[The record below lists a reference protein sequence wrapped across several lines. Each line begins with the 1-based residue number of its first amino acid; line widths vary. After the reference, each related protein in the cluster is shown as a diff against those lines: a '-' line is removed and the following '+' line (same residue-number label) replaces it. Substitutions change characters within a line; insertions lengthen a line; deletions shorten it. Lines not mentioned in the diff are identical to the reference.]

1 MPVFYLTLIIDNQ
14 QAINILSNKTNRTIM
29 KAIWKGSISFGLVNI
44 PIKLYSGTN
53 SHNINLDMIRQKD
66 KCAIQYVR
74 VCKKDGQEVPWDE
87 IAKGYRKENGDYVV
101 LDKDDFAK
109 ISPEKTQTIDIFEF
123 IKEDEIPSKY
133 LEKPY
138 IVEPSKDAKKVYAL
152 LREALKKSEK
162 VGLCKFVM
170 RTTQHLGILKVED
183 DAILLIQIRF
193 NDELRDP
200 EEATL
205 IPTDIK
211 ISKKELDMALTIIDQ
226 LTDSFDPSKYKDT
239 YKEEL
244 IKMIKKKSAAK
255 GAEKPAAP
263 ARKRKASTGAK
274 DDLLEQLKASLAA
287 IKN

>member
-1 MPVFYLTLIIDNQ
+1 
-14 QAINILSNKTNRTIM
+14 M

-44 PIKLYSGTN
+44 PIKLYSGT
-53 SHNINLDMIRQKD
+53 SAHNINLDMIREKD

-74 VCKKDGQEVPWDE
+74 VCKKDGKEVPWDE
-87 IAKGYRKENGDYVV
+87 IAKGYKKENGDYVI
-101 LDKDDFAK
+101 LDKADFAK
-109 ISPEKTQTIDIFEF
+109 VQPEKTQTIDIFEF
-123 IKEDEIPSKY
+123 IKEEEIPSKY

-138 IVEPSKDAKKVYAL
+138 IIEPEKTAKKVYAL
-152 LREALKKSEK
+152 LREALKKSQK

-183 DAILLIQIRF
+183 NAILLIQIRF
-193 NDELRDP
+193 KDEIRDP
-200 EEATL
+200 KEAEL
-205 IPTDIK
+205 IPTDIT

-226 LTDSFDPSKYKDT
+226 LTDKFDPSKYKDT

-244 IKMIKKKSAAK
+244 IKMIKQKAAAKPGAKEPAPTKRKKS
-255 GAEKPAAP
+255 PA
-263 ARKRKASTGAK
+263 AK